1 MGEDEVANDV
11 QAGKQEHTD
20 LQRTKKKRENKFMN
34 HKGGKE
40 KSQDHYLVWILQM
53 QPRHVSSKTK
63 HFQFFCVDK

>member
-20 LQRTKKKRENKFMN
+20 LQRTKKKKKNRKNKFMN

-40 KSQDHYLVWILQM
+40 KSQDHYLV
-53 QPRHVSSKTK
+53 
-63 HFQFFCVDK
+63 

>member
-20 LQRTKKKRENKFMN
+20 LQRTKKKRKNKFMN

-40 KSQDHYLVWILQM
+40 KSQAHYLVEYYKCNLDMFGQK
-53 QPRHVSSKTK
+53 PSTFSS
-63 HFQFFCVDK
+63 FV